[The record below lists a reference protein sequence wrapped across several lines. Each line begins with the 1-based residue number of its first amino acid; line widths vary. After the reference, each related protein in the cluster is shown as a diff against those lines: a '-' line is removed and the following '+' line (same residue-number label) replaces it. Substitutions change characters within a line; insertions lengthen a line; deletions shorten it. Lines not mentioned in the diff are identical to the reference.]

1 MLQNH
6 SVTQSKQRQNALAGP
21 HLKSTRLDENWL
33 RMLDAYR
40 VHFLVLN
47 LNSESDMA
55 EFFRSQPGWE
65 VDFEDEESII
75 FARTEDVEA
84 IA

>member
-6 SVTQSKQRQNALAGP
+6 SVTQAKQPQNTLAGL
-21 HLKSTRLDENWL
+21 HLKRTGLGENWL
-33 RMLDAYR
+33 RVLDAYR
-40 VHFLVLN
+40 VQFLVLG
-47 LNSESDMA
+47 LHSECDVV

-65 VDFEDEESII
+65 VDFEDEETII

>member
-1 MLQNH
+1 
-6 SVTQSKQRQNALAGP
+6 
-21 HLKSTRLDENWL
+21 
-33 RMLDAYR
+33 MLDAYR
-40 VHFLVLN
+40 VHFQVLN
-47 LNSESDMA
+47 LSSESDMV